1 MYFVILCICPFLAH
15 WFAGKTFVKEGLL
28 WHEHSFVCKYED
40 TGTCGFFNEIKNIA
54 KMYSLCQVPGNI
66 FYSCIYC
73 CSALDAMVKFVSYC
87 IQKSCG
93 SKYEIQNSVYLNIY
107 RTYVSWKIAIN
118 ILLYLHLVAGQ
129 HGLEP

>member
-15 WFAGKTFVKEGLL
+15 GFAGKTFVKEGLL

-40 TGTCGFFNEIKNIA
+40 TGTCGFFNVIKNIA
-54 KMYSLCQVPGNI
+54 KMYSLCQVFTAVVLWMLWSNLCP
-66 FYSCIYC
+66 
-73 CSALDAMVKFVSYC
+73 

-107 RTYVSWKIAIN
+107 RTYVS
-118 ILLYLHLVAGQ
+118 
-129 HGLEP
+129 